1 MDQASPL
8 QGHEAPGEHGAGG
21 RTAPAAGAG
30 VQLRPFG
37 PGHLP
42 LAQPWFADPDTQRWL
57 GGPGWLP
64 LMLDLA
70 GRPLSEFRGATETG
84 RHHWLAWANGTAVGY
99 IDCDTYD
106 RWTTWEGGPGGRG
119 VTATIPVSSAGIA
132 YVVDPAQ
139 RRRGYGTAMVSAVTA
154 MPELAHVELFAAGVE
169 PENAASVGCLR
180 KAGFRPLN
188 PEPDW
193 EGIVYYALFRADRDT
208 PGKPA

>member
-1 MDQASPL
+1 MGQARPRR
-8 QGHEAPGEHGAGG
+8 GHEGRGEHSGGG

-42 LAQPWFADPDTQRWL
+42 LAQPWFSDPDTQRWL

-64 LMLDLA
+64 LMLNLA
-70 GRPLSEFRGATETG
+70 DRPLGEFRGATETR
-84 RHHWLAWANGTAVGY
+84 RHHWLAWANGTVVGY
-99 IDCDTYD
+99 TACDTYD

-139 RRRGYGTAMVSAVTA
+139 RRRGYGTAMITAVTA

-169 PENAASVGCLR
+169 PENTASVGCLR
-180 KAGFRPLN
+180 KAGFRPLS

-193 EGIVYYALFRADRDT
+193 EGTVYYALFRADCDT

>member
-1 MDQASPL
+1 MDQAGSH
-8 QGHEAPGEHGAGG
+8 QRHEARGEHGGDG

-30 VQLRPFG
+30 VQLYPFE

-57 GGPGWLP
+57 GGPDWLP
-64 LMLDLA
+64 MMLDLA
-70 GRPLSEFRGATETG
+70 DRPLDEFRGAAQTG

-99 IDCDTYD
+99 IDCETYD

-119 VTATIPVSSAGIA
+119 VTATIPVPSAGIA
-132 YVVDPAQ
+132 YVIDPAH
-139 RRRGYGTAMVSAVTA
+139 RRRGYATAMITAVTT

-169 PENAASVGCLR
+169 PGNTASVGCLR
-180 KAGFRPLN
+180 KAGFRPLS

-193 EGIVYYALFRADRDT
+193 EGIVYYALFRTDRDT